1 MKKDEGETRKLAI
14 GCGKMLHADAMG
26 KGVVADRKKLDAKYG
41 RAAAEFFSRMNAEE
55 LQREREAHAQTAA
68 EACADIAVLS
78 QEVET
83 ARMWQR
89 YEKRK
94 RRKAEDERRNIEQA
108 LIDLAAK
115 REQDGHRQRCD
126 KGGKHRKTPRGWK
139 SQREVAADFSRSEK
153 KIRGKWYGR
162 VTVRL
167 VKDWESRYPDETK
180 RERKGG
186 YHAGMRNTANPTPEI
201 KNAYF
206 EAAAKWNDYWKT
218 HNAAFLAWLKKNPN
232 GDHGTFLKTWERPG
246 KTVHR
251 NDTDKTKRYGEDTS
265 LSDWLDS
272 GDFDGEA

>member
-55 LQREREAHAQTAA
+55 LQREREAHAQMAA

-94 RRKAEDERRNIEQA
+94 RRKAEDERRNMEQA
-108 LIDLAAK
+108 LVVLAK
-115 REQDGHRQRCD
+115 GPRCD

-139 SQREVAADFSRSEK
+139 AQREVAVDFSRSGK
-153 KIRGKWYGR
+153 KIRGRWYGR
-162 VTVRL
+162 VTIRCA
-167 VKDWESRYPDETK
+167 KYWETRYPDETK
-180 RERKGG
+180 RERKSG
-186 YHAGMRNTANPTPEI
+186 YHAGLRNVPNPTPET
-201 KNAYF
+201 KKAYW
-206 EAAAKWNDYWKT
+206 EAAANWNEYWKR
-218 HNAAFLAWLKKNPN
+218 HNAAFLAWLKTNPQ
-232 GDHGTFLKTWERPG
+232 GDHATFLKTWERPG

-251 NDTDKTKRYGEDTS
+251 NDTDKTRIYGADTS
-265 LSDWLDS
+265 LSDSLDS
-272 GDFDGEA
+272 GDFDGED

>member
-1 MKKDEGETRKLAI
+1 MKKAEGKASTSAI

-68 EACADIAVLS
+68 EAHADIAALS
-78 QEVET
+78 QEVEA

-94 RRKAEDERRNIEQA
+94 RRNAEDERRNIGQA

-115 REQDGHRQRCD
+115 RPRCD
-126 KGGKHRKTPRGWK
+126 KGGKHCKTPRGWK
-139 SQREVAADFSRSEK
+139 AQREVAADFSRAAK
-153 KIRGKWYGR
+153 KIRGKWYGQ
-162 VTVRL
+162 VTVAR
-167 VKDWESRYPDETK
+167 VKDWETRYPDKNKSESK
-180 RERKGG
+180 SG

-201 KNAYF
+201 KNAYI
-206 EAAAKWNDYWKT
+206 EAAASWNDYWKK
-218 HNAAFLAWLKKNPN
+218 HNEAFHTWLKTNPQ
-232 GDHGTFLKTWERPG
+232 GDHATFLKMWERPG

-251 NDTDKTKRYGEDTS
+251 NDTDKTMRYGADTA
-265 LSDWLDS
+265 LHDALDS
-272 GDFDGEA
+272 GDFDNET